1 MESPIKKYI
10 TDSKNPDYQKQKIL
24 DDIMTHQ
31 SLYFKKMEI
40 AKKNLNY
47 WSNIQWT
54 PDEIKEHEDQGR
66 QAMVINVMD
75 RIIKD
80 FIGME
85 INTRLDSTLLAR
97 SKDDEDKVDK
107 LNKLNKYTDQ
117 INDMDNVEKFA
128 FINSFLKGVGWTVSR
143 WDTLNMPNGCVITEN
158 VRTEEMGWDLNS
170 IKLDLSDARYLFRI
184 QLRTKLDLIE
194 SHPKWEDEITQE
206 CMGSFETWSNNLLW
220 KEYFDKHGY
229 TSFQTYRDFCPYIEY
244 YERVKVYNYTI
255 IDEINP
261 DEETFDTLAEAN
273 ANYEGRC
280 KQYALDGEMLIGENG
295 IPRIVLLTN
304 KKEIITQTIMI
315 GNTIVE
321 DKDTTL
327 PMFPYVPC
335 FCNYLDGKYWSGA
348 EGMID
353 EQDIINRSYSSFDQ
367 QLGSAAKS
375 GYMIDPNAFS
385 DPRVTQEQL
394 RQDLNSPTPIVV
406 IKPQYLTPL
415 PQPNV
420 NPAFFNIIQMIS
432 TEVEKNAGSN
442 ALLGRGA
449 SAESGT
455 VAEFRAQQGSKGRLF
470 FFDNLKVW
478 KKQVTLLNSWYIKNF
493 MSEGQT
499 IRITGGDSKSDYLV
513 LDDVL
518 MDSLK
523 ELKYDIIVSETDKSE
538 SSRLQHLKLLDQ
550 LQATNVVPPI
560 IMAAMRIELMPFTGE
575 EKERLLSMIQFHVDW
590 EKQQAQTAQDQK
602 NVVDAQAMKDRQDIK
617 EKLNLKDR
625 ILEIQQELEQAKSK
639 LEQTTQDLQDKKVA
653 LHTQNLTPQEMENLK
668 NSMITNNMGEENG

>member
-10 TDSKNPDYQKQKIL
+10 TDAKNPDLQKLKIF
-24 DDIMTHQ
+24 DDIMAHQ
-31 SLYFKKMEI
+31 PYAYEKMLI
-40 AKKNLNY
+40 AQKNVNY
-47 WSNIQWT
+47 WSNVQWT
-54 PDEIKEHEDQGR
+54 PAEIQEHEDHGR
-66 QAMVINVMD
+66 HAMVINVMD

-107 LNKLNKYTDQ
+107 LNKLNKYTNQ
-117 INDMDNVEKFA
+117 INDIDNIEKFV
-128 FINSFLKGVGWTVSR
+128 FINSFLKGVGWTVGR
-143 WDTLNMPNGCVITEN
+143 WDTLNMPNGCVVNEN
-158 VRTEEMGWDLNS
+158 VRSEEIGWDLNS
-170 IKLDLSDARYLFRI
+170 IKLDLSDARYLFRV

-194 SHPKWEDEITQE
+194 SYPKWEEEINQSM
-206 CMGSFETWSNNLLW
+206 MGSFESWSNNLLW
-220 KEYFDKHGY
+220 KEYFTRHGY
-229 TSFQTYRDFCPYIEY
+229 SADKYRDFCPYIEY

-261 DEETFDTLAEAN
+261 NEQTFDILAEAI

-304 KKEIITQTIMI
+304 KKEIIRQTIMI
-315 GNTIVE
+315 GDVIVE

-327 PMFPYVPC
+327 PMFPYIPC
-335 FCNYLDGKYWSGA
+335 FCNFLDGKYWSGA

-353 EQDIINRSYSSFDQ
+353 EQDIINRSYSSFDL

-375 GYMIDPNAFS
+375 GFMIDPAAFN
-385 DPRVTQEQL
+385 DPRVTPEQI
-394 RQDLNSPTPIVV
+394 RQDLNSPTPIVI
-406 IKPQYLTPL
+406 IKPQYLNPIT
-415 PQPNV
+415 QPNV

-432 TEVEKNAGSN
+432 TEIEKNAGSN

-478 KKQVTLLNSWYIKNF
+478 KKQVTLLNTWYIKNF
-493 MSEGQT
+493 MSEGQS

-560 IMAAMRIELMPFTGE
+560 IMAAMRIELMPFTSE
-575 EKERLLSMIQFHVDW
+575 EKEKLFSMIQFHVDW
-590 EKQQAQTAQDQK
+590 EKQQQQTAQDQK
-602 NVVDAQAMKDRQDIK
+602 NVVNAQAMKDRQDIK

-625 ILEIQQELEQAKSK
+625 IIEIQQELEQALSKIDSDKRMLQEKS
-639 LEQTTQDLQDKKVA
+639 VA
-653 LHTQNLTPQEMENLK
+653 LQTHNLTPQEMENLK